1 MASLKYCAH
10 RIETHQARHTHTQ
23 MLTHGW
29 IAVRYV
35 GDGICTPLTR
45 GFLCG
50 RCVGMRRYLLLILN
64 IVILL
69 LVIHVGKCIS
79 TTTRRTNK
87 HTHPTHKHTHTHCH
101 NPPHHCFSVDCDGDG
116 DDGDGATEAVW
127 SHTPVFSPFKIRFV
141 LNINK

>member
-1 MASLKYCAH
+1 MAHSMITHGK
-10 RIETHQARHTHTQ
+10 IEVLYVLTEISEAHTHTHTR

-79 TTTRRTNK
+79 TTTRRTN
-87 HTHPTHKHTHTHCH
+87 THT
-101 NPPHHCFSVDCDGDG
+101 FS
-116 DDGDGATEAVW
+116 
-127 SHTPVFSPFKIRFV
+127 
-141 LNINK
+141 